1 MEVKASEIAWQS
13 AYKILTGAIV
23 PRPIGWIST
32 IDDNG
37 VPNIAPFSFFN
48 VASSNPPHV
57 LFCVNIR
64 GSDGMTK
71 DTLNNVRANGE
82 FVVNIVTEDT
92 VWAMNQT
99 AQAVT
104 HDVNEFELA
113 NLTQVPSALVKPP
126 RVGEVPI
133 HFECKVS
140 QIVDLG
146 DGGVGSGSV
155 VIGEVI
161 HLHVDDEYLFG
172 GDKID
177 TDKLRPVG
185 RLAGAEYARMTDRFT
200 LVRPPD
206 RPES

>member
-1 MEVKASEIAWQS
+1 VEIKTTEIAWQT
-13 AYKILTGAIV
+13 AYKLLTGAIV

-32 IDDNG
+32 ISEDG
-37 VPNIAPFSFFN
+37 VPNLAPFSFFN

-57 LFCVNIR
+57 LFCISVR
-64 GSDGMTK
+64 GSDGMDK
-71 DTLNNVRANGE
+71 DTLNNVRSNGE

-92 VWAMNQT
+92 AWAMNQT
-99 AQAVT
+99 AEAVT
-104 HDVNEFELA
+104 SDVNEFELA
-113 NLTQVPSALVKPP
+113 ELTQIPSQAVKPP

-133 HFECKVS
+133 HFECKVT

-161 HLHVDDEYLFG
+161 YIHVDDEYLIG
-172 GDKID
+172 SDKID

-200 LVRPPD
+200 LIRPPD
-206 RPES
+206 KPKS